1 MRTKTMFGQ
10 LKFLP
15 TRRRAAGDKKF
26 ARENSDSNSESL
38 SSWNDIPIGAIPYVP
53 GMTLDDELKY
63 FYWCCAKWH
72 RPGNRV
78 VELGPY
84 VGRST
89 MALAAG
95 VRRSADPRGKVVSID
110 RFQWDPWMLAN
121 TFPYTINGLSEDQR
135 SRLKPDEL
143 RPKAGDSYRPIF
155 DVYTEPLKD
164 SIDAIDTDLET
175 FEWSGEP
182 IDVLMIDAAKSWDAF
197 DQIVRQFFPCLTDG
211 AVVIHQDYK
220 HAATYWLHPVTER
233 MLERGIL
240 TVAENVYE
248 TTCQG
253 FRFHKTSDFR
263 AEDYLREAFSE
274 AEADRLMA
282 RSVERFCGDSHY
294 LAVAGARCQLLKDQG
309 QTARANAMF
318 EKAIRAGNFADN
330 HPLGDLLGVGQ
341 NWHRLLTTALLQSAA
356 VATGNGTEHQGFSA
370 TGLRSI
376 AIPVEP
382 AGRLF
387 TVDMPALDTTGGTAL
402 AFNFWCDA
410 LAEEPVRIGVRV
422 SDSGSGEALYDE
434 QIELRPGSYQPV
446 IVPLA
451 GRQQVALQWT
461 TSTEKSETIGRE
473 IHCIAP
479 LLLLEATS

>member
-1 MRTKTMFGQ
+1 
-10 LKFLP
+10 
-15 TRRRAAGDKKF
+15 
-26 ARENSDSNSESL
+26 
-38 SSWNDIPIGAIPYVP
+38 
-53 GMTLDDELKY
+53 MTLDDELKY
-63 FYWCCAKWH
+63 FYWCCAKRH

-121 TFPYTINGLSEDQR
+121 TFPYTINGLSKDQR
-135 SRLKPDEL
+135 SRLRPDEL
-143 RPKAGDSYRPIF
+143 QPKAGDSYRPIF

-182 IDVLMIDAAKSWDAF
+182 IDVLMIDAAKSWAAF
-197 DQIVRQFFPCLTDG
+197 DQIVRQFFPCLADG

-240 TVAENVYE
+240 TVAENVHE

-253 FRFHKTSDFR
+253 FRFHKTADFR
-263 AEDYLREAFSE
+263 AEDYLRGAF
-274 AEADRLMA
+274 ANADADRLMA
-282 RSVERFCGDSHY
+282 RSVERYRGDSHF
-294 LAVAGARCQLLKDQG
+294 LAVVGARCQLLKDQG
-309 QTARANAMF
+309 QAVRAKALF
-318 EKAIRAGNFADN
+318 EEAIREGNFADN

-341 NWHRLLTTALLQSAA
+341 QWHRLLAATLLEGALPERQCGLP
-356 VATGNGTEHQGFSA
+356 HPGFRA

-376 AIPVEP
+376 AIPVEA

-402 AFNFWCDA
+402 AFNFWCDTQ
-410 LAEEPVRIGVRV
+410 AEDAVRIRVRV
-422 SDSGSGEALYDE
+422 SDSGNGRLLYDE
-434 QIELRPGSYQPV
+434 QIRMRPGSYQPV

-451 GRQQVALQWT
+451 GCRRVALQWT
-461 TSTEKSETIGRE
+461 TSTEESAKIGRE

-479 LLLLEATS
+479 LLLLVPSS